1 MDHVGRRRRVKTDR
15 RDGASL
21 AKLHRVGELTAVWG
35 PNVGH
40 EAMRDLVR
48 ARLDAVYSLAPGS
61 PAALR
66 ILVRQECHYTGRP
79 GPSCI
84 VAGWRISRSNTGSS
98 TLCSR
103 IRFRRSKSP
112 RRGAIG

>member
-1 MDHVGRRRRVKTDR
+1 MHRRRALADPVKTRDRVKTDR

-21 AKLHRVGELTAVWG
+21 AKLHRVGELTAVWV

-48 ARLDAVYSLAPGS
+48 ARLDAVYSLRRAHQQLSGFWC
-61 PAALR
+61 
-66 ILVRQECHYTGRP
+66 VRNATMAGRP

-84 VAGWRISRSNTGSS
+84 VAGWRISRSNTGVQHIV
-98 TLCSR
+98 LED
-103 IRFRRSKSP
+103 
-112 RRGAIG
+112 